1 MIRKNFMLIT
11 LRASRVKSS
20 NKVIDVDR
28 YWTIIS
34 LLKLSDHSDLRLNT
48 AFQTLVKA
56 LDLFFFYAW
65 ALSTSI

>member
-1 MIRKNFMLIT
+1 MLIT

-34 LLKLSDHSDLRLNT
+34 LLKLSDYSDLRLNT
-48 AFQTLVKA
+48 GSPQ
-56 LDLFFFYAW
+56 LFKHW
-65 ALSTSI
+65 

>member
-1 MIRKNFMLIT
+1 MLIT

-20 NKVIDVDR
+20 NNVIDVDR

-34 LLKLSDHSDLRLNT
+34 LLKLSNHSDLRRNRGSPPLCKK
-48 AFQTLVKA
+48 LVKA
-56 LDLFFFYAW
+56 LDLLFFSAW